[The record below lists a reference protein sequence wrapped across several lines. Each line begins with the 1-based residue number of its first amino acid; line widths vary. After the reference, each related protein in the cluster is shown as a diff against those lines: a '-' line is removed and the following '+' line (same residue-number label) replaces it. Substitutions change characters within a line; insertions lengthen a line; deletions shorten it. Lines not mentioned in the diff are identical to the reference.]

1 MFYIEDKT
9 FNVLCVEDDISTQ
22 KILKDY
28 LTKKFS
34 LNFEPQSTV
43 LGAQRY
49 IQAEPYDTVDLIVCD
64 WMLPVWDASY
74 LIKDLYSLGK
84 VVIFF
89 TCLEENDLK
98 SRVKSIIGFY
108 PKSFKYV
115 QKATKDYLAK
125 LTGFISE
132 EIK

>member
-28 LTKKFS
+28 LTKKLP

-49 IQAEPYDTVDLIVCD
+49 IQAEPYDTIDLIVCD

-89 TCLEENDLK
+89 TCLDEDDLK
-98 SRVKSIIGFY
+98 NRVKTILGFY
-108 PKSFKYV
+108 PKNFKYV
-115 QKATKDYLAK
+115 QKATRDYLAK
-125 LTGFISE
+125 LTRFISE
-132 EIK
+132 EMK